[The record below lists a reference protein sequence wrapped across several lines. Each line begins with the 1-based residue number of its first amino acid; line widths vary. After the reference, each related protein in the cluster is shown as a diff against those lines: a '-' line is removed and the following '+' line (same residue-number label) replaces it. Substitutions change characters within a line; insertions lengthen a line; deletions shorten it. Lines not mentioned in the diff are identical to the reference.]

1 MIDIWINGQQKKVN
15 DNMNLQQILQDLG
28 VPEHVVIVERNM
40 KIVPKDRYGE
50 VQVVEGDKLELVRL
64 MGGG

>member
-1 MIDIWINGQQKKVN
+1 LIDIWINGQQKTVN

>member
-1 MIDIWINGQQKKVN
+1 LIDIWINGQQKKVN